1 MNFQQLKYFRTV
13 YECRNITKAA
23 ERLHIS
29 QPAIST
35 AVKELE
41 TELGA
46 PLFIRQ
52 NRGLVATEEGVVFYS
67 LACRM
72 LAQCENARQVI
83 REVAERKSQVRIG
96 MVPMAGSFL
105 FPKIYK
111 KLSASYPEITME
123 ILEDG
128 SYELVKRLEEDQV
141 EMIIVPE
148 GVECPGMAKR
158 EIYRT
163 RMVFAISRDHPLAQL
178 DQIGISQLA
187 QVPLAMYRKGFIQS
201 QNIGRLFEQQGVPM
215 KVMAQT
221 SNFMTIKTLVDCG
234 AAGGF
239 LMKEIYENSETVRTY
254 EIPELE
260 PFAIHLFWKQDGY
273 LSAAARK
280 FLRCCRDLQE
290 SI

>member
-13 YECRNITKAA
+13 YESRNITRAA

-35 AVKELE
+35 AIKELE
-41 TELGA
+41 EELGA

-52 NRGLVATEEGVVFYS
+52 NRGLVATEEGVVFYP

-72 LAQCENARQVI
+72 LAQSENARRVI

-96 MVPMAGSFL
+96 MAPMAGSFL

-111 KLSASYPEITME
+111 KLSAAYPEVTLE

-141 EMIIVPE
+141 DMILVPE

-163 RMVFAISRDHPLAQL
+163 RMVFAIRRDHPLAQL

-187 QVPLAMYRKGFIQS
+187 QVPLAMYRKGFVQS
-201 QNIGRLFEQQGVPM
+201 QNIGRVFEQQGVSM
-215 KVMAQT
+215 KVMAQA
-221 SNFMTIKTLVDCG
+221 SYFATIKTLVDCG

-239 LMKEIYENSETVRTY
+239 LMKEIYEGNDAVRTY

-260 PFAIHLFWKQDGY
+260 PFPIHLFWKQDGY
-273 LSAAARK
+273 LSPAARK
-280 FLRCCRDLQE
+280 FLRCCRDLQGD
-290 SI
+290 